1 LGTWAEHPD
10 GALHLA
16 HIGYRRPGSAPDVGR
31 NTRGQKGKAML
42 DALSHIIGLVVDVFM
57 WRNSRSGW
65 WLLLFA
71 VVLIALASSWM
82 VRRAG

>member
-1 LGTWAEHPD
+1 
-10 GALHLA
+10 
-16 HIGYRRPGSAPDVGR
+16 
-31 NTRGQKGKAML
+31 ML

-57 WRNSRSGW
+57 WRDSRSGW

-71 VVLIALASSWM
+71 VVLIALATSWM